1 MSPQRIASGRPLVH
15 QGRAVIAT
23 RAEHAAWIDDLS
35 PEVNSIDVQTRAALA
50 QAWLD
55 DALAEHASIASFT
68 RVSMQLLSVGAPPEL
83 LEGAHRAAQDEV
95 RHARVCFTLA
105 SMYGA
110 RWEAPGDLAPDAIRH
125 STCDRAALAREAI
138 LEGCLGEGVA
148 AAVARAS
155 AETAE
160 DPVVK
165 GVLEGIA
172 SDESHH
178 CELAW
183 KILAWCLETGGE
195 AAADAASDALRALAA
210 AEFSLDLPRGVD
222 RALWVASGRMDPP
235 RAEAIHEAVA
245 RSVAERAWR
254 MKPLAG
260 RVSAVTPR
268 RAQPRSRRGR

>member
-1 MSPQRIASGRPLVH
+1 MSPQRFASGRPLVH
-15 QGRAVIAT
+15 EGRAVIAA

-35 PEVNSIDVQTRAALA
+35 PEVNSIDPRTRAALA

-83 LEGAHRAAQDEV
+83 LEGAHRAARDEV

-110 RWEAPGDLAPDAIRH
+110 RWEAPGDLATDAIRH
-125 STCDRAALAREAI
+125 AVCDRAALAREAL

-165 GVLEGIA
+165 GALEGIA
-172 SDESHH
+172 ADETHH

-183 KILAWCLETGGE
+183 RILAWCLETGGDP
-195 AAADAASDALRALAA
+195 AADAASDALRALAA

-222 RALWVASGRMDPP
+222 RAQWVACGRMDPS
-235 RAEAIHEAVA
+235 RAEAIHDAVA

-254 MKPLAG
+254 MKALAS
-260 RVSAVTPR
+260 RVSAVSPR
-268 RAQPRSRRGR
+268 RAQPRSRKGR